1 MLLPSKY
8 HMLVYKGYRFKVIR
22 ETIETITR
30 QLFCAFRL
38 MCDLNSIRLFCVLL
52 QNTKLPRNKYCPNI
66 CKEPAASFAYI
77 RLWCHKCFI
86 VYEEFCIENIF
97 QCKKSNN
104 RWDKIE
110 DFLGDN
116 VLHYSRSKQFSLG

>member
-1 MLLPSKY
+1 MLFPSKY
-8 HMLVYKGYRFKVIR
+8 HVLVYKGYRFKVIR

-52 QNTKLPRNKYCPNI
+52 LQNTKLPRNKYCPNI

-77 RLWCHKCFI
+77 RLLSWFI

-97 QCKKSNN
+97 QCRKSNN
-104 RWDKIE
+104 KRDRIE
-110 DFLGDN
+110 DFLVYN
-116 VLHYSRSKQFSLG
+116 IFSKFQSYKL